1 MLDVAVLGGGRSAE
15 HDVSLRSCAAVL
27 RAIDRTRWRPWPVF
41 LARDGA
47 WHAAP
52 TPLGPGAPPP
62 ALAASLGAPRRPG
75 AALAALVD
83 AGVRVVFPALHGRAG
98 EDGTLQGMLELHDLA
113 FVGSGTAASAVG
125 MDKLRTRECLTA
137 HGVPMAASVHGP
149 LDGADSAREVERIER
164 TIGLPCFLKT
174 DLSGSSFGV
183 VRCED
188 AAAVRAFFAK
198 ERGRRYVAERP
209 LRGEEISVPV
219 LGNSG
224 EPLEP
229 LPPVGIYPRVAEWF
243 TPDAKYQDGGAQ
255 EIIPPR
261 GLDALG
267 VGEVQALAVRCHE
280 ALGCDGV
287 SRTDM
292 IVTVDGP
299 RVLEVNTLPGLTEA
313 SLLPKCAAAAGISFQ
328 ALLDRLLDAALRRS
342 RQTSRTTPDRSS

>member
-27 RAIDRTRWRPWPVF
+27 RALDRTRWRPWPVF
-41 LARDGA
+41 LGRDGA
-47 WHAAP
+47 WHVAPAPLAAA
-52 TPLGPGAPPP
+52 APPP
-62 ALAASLGAPRRPG
+62 ALSVSLGAPRRPG
-75 AALAALVD
+75 AALAGLLD

-98 EDGTLQGMLELHDLA
+98 EDGTLQGMLELHEVA

-137 HGVPMAASVHGP
+137 HGVRMAASVHGP
-149 LDGADSAREVERIER
+149 LDGADAERELERIEAA
-164 TIGLPCFLKT
+164 IGLPCFLKT

-188 AAAVRAFFAK
+188 AVAVRRFFAS

-209 LRGEEISVPV
+209 LHGEEISVPV

-224 EPLEP
+224 EPLHP
-229 LPPVGIYPRVAEWF
+229 LPPVGIYPRVASWF

-255 EIIPPR
+255 EVIPPR
-261 GLDALG
+261 GLDSHG
-267 VGEVQALAVRCHE
+267 VAEVQALAVRCHE

-287 SRTDM
+287 SRTDI

-299 RVLEVNTLPGLTEA
+299 RVLEINTLPGLTEA
-313 SLLPKCAAAAGISFQ
+313 SLLPKCAAAAGISFGD
-328 ALLDRLLDAALRRS
+328 LLDRLLDAALRRS
-342 RQTSRTTPDRSS
+342 RQTLRAMTDRSS